1 MEPRCPEQAGDS
13 LAPLTYPPN
22 EQKVIASFLDRETA
36 KIDALAEQEQLIEL
50 LKENRQAV
58 ISHAVTRPELEC
70 TDEGLGRGVVGRCAK
85 WDVSALDALSEL
97 QKVKWIREDPYRSMT
112 LIAPNHIEQ
121 RSGRLFQLKQQKN
134 KVPSGKYICE
144 KGDVIYSKIRPALRK
159 ACVAPDNCLTSAD
172 MYPLESTSR
181 LASEFIVYYLLS
193 EQFSSLAVLE
203 SERVAM
209 PKINRDTLG
218 SIPIVIPPMSEQK
231 EIIRHIETQSLRIDA
246 LSNEASACIALMQER
261 RSALISAAVTGQIDV
276 RGLVPEEEV
285 AA

>member
-1 MEPRCPEQAGDS
+1 
-13 LAPLTYPPN
+13 
-22 EQKVIASFLDRETA
+22 
-36 KIDALAEQEQLIEL
+36 
-50 LKENRQAV
+50 
-58 ISHAVTRPELEC
+58 
-70 TDEGLGRGVVGRCAK
+70 
-85 WDVSALDALSEL
+85 
-97 QKVKWIREDPYRSMT
+97 MT

-121 RSGRLFQLKQQKN
+121 RSGRLISTETAEEQGAE
-134 KVPSGKYICE
+134 SGKYICE
-144 KGDVIYSKIRPALRK
+144 KGDIIYSKIRPALRK
-159 ACVAPDNCLTSAD
+159 ACVAPENCLTSAD
-172 MYPLESTSR
+172 MYPLKSTSR
-181 LASEFIVYYLLS
+181 LASEFILYYLLS

-218 SIPIVIPPMSEQK
+218 SIPIVIPPISEQK

-276 RGLVPEEEV
+276 RGLAQQEK